1 MRRWLLLLFPFFL
14 YCADY
19 DYIVIGSS
27 PIPLFEALY
36 QHSLGKRV
44 LVLEGACCL
53 GGAWQSI
60 DICGVQH
67 ADLGCHMIGNNEELA
82 NFFEVYAG
90 CSIVSLDTPKDFSLK
105 SGKNGFYFAHGCY
118 ELMNHLQEMIQSSSI
133 DLLFNQKAY
142 SATVDTANNHVVV
155 QTKDHV
161 FTTEKVVITPYTRFC
176 DDQVET
182 CTKIKFHHLYLLI
195 HDPTPPRF
203 TYSWGIPSTTRMMN
217 ITDFVDL
224 ENTGMQLIIFQTHN
238 EDTLQNGSTIL
249 QQLKEKFDAM
259 ESKEHSAK
267 HEDLR
272 EKIRKNLLRDAR
284 RKELLGS
291 SMAEL
296 SILARQINLPGRSR
310 FNCASHKTSFVN
322 AILQAEGY

>member
-249 QQLKEKFDAM
+249 QQLKEKFMIHSNAYIVKSQSYTY
-259 ESKEHSAK
+259 EQWPANHASLQKEHPTFFEMLETSHLIK
-267 HEDLR
+267 MTDYISR
-272 EKIRKNLLRDAR
+272 WKMSIIPYTQRDSKR
-284 RKELLGS
+284 G
-291 SMAEL
+291 
-296 SILARQINLPGRSR
+296 
-310 FNCASHKTSFVN
+310 F
-322 AILQAEGY
+322 